1 MNFIFPESILLAQSE
16 IRRGMLC
23 DALIEEEATSLPP
36 KKAKLE
42 QSPKV
47 DEIQRTREANKNKA
61 LLENQRNAFYKSQ
74 GQKHIPKNAKKI
86 IKKNSK
92 K

>member
-1 MNFIFPESILLAQSE
+1 ML
-16 IRRGMLC
+16 LC

-61 LLENQRNAFYKSQ
+61 LLENQRKAFYKSQ
-74 GQKHIPKNAKKI
+74 RIKLIP
-86 IKKNSK
+86 
-92 K
+92 